1 LEGFM
6 ITAWIVPIV
15 CVVLLAALVVGVA
28 VRRKQPAKRPPQLH
42 LPVQV
47 PAIDPAAALFADGNR
62 PTEDDI
68 AQARLGGP
76 RGARELGEAPMVRQV
91 AVNTPTPVDPGHVA

>member
-1 LEGFM
+1 M
-6 ITAWIVPIV
+6 IPAWIVPII

-28 VRRKQPAKRPPQLH
+28 VRRKQPVKRSPQH
-42 LPVQV
+42 VPV
-47 PAIDPAAALFADGNR
+47 IDPAAALFADGNR

-76 RGARELGEAPMVRQV
+76 RGARELGAAPMVRQV
-91 AVNTPTPVDPGHVA
+91 AVNTPTLVDPGHVA

>member
-1 LEGFM
+1 M
-6 ITAWIVPIV
+6 IPAWIVPII

-28 VRRKQPAKRPPQLH
+28 VRRKQPAKAPPQL
-42 LPVQV
+42 QV
-47 PAIDPAAALFADGNR
+47 PVPDPAAALFADGNR